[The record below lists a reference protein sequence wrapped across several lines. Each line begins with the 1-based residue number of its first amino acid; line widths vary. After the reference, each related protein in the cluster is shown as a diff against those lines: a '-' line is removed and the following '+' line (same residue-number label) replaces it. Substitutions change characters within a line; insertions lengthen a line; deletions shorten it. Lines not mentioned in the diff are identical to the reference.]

1 MKRLLFL
8 APLAPLASLLSLLG
22 CGYSADPGVNQIQLA
37 IYTQEC
43 IDVLGASTADGAE
56 VQVYPCGAGKR
67 SQEWIVQPIDPQGD
81 VIVIN
86 ENSSLCMAVDPATA
100 DQPAARIIQQTCS
113 SDNSALNQQWKLT
126 PQVADPGMRF
136 VSLASQ
142 QCLDVPYG
150 ETYSTVY
157 MQQYFCTADDPAQGW
172 VVNPV
177 APGSIP

>member
-1 MKRLLFL
+1 MKGPFYL
-8 APLAPLASLLSLLG
+8 APLLLLLG

-43 IDVLGASTADGAE
+43 IDVLGASTASGAE

-67 SQEWIVQPIDPQGD
+67 SQEWSVVPVDAQGD
-81 VIVIN
+81 VVVIN
-86 ENSSLCMAVDPATA
+86 LNSSMCMAVDPASVDA
-100 DQPAARIIQQTCS
+100 PGERVIQQTCS

-126 PQVADPGMRF
+126 PQVDDPGTRF

-157 MQQYFCTADDPAQGW
+157 MQQYFCTDDDPAQGW

-177 APGSIP
+177 VAGNIP